1 MKILNQLLQI
11 YSKNF
16 RKANLKSTLERISSL
31 NNQEKYTETAIKS
44 IIAILRASDYA
55 NIREDLLNFIAG
67 LDPLLKIKSYLMLLE
82 KSVEEKDIKDS

>member
-1 MKILNQLLQI
+1 M
-11 YSKNF
+11 
-16 RKANLKSTLERISSL
+16 KSTLERISSL
-31 NNQEKYTETAIKS
+31 NNQEKS